1 MNKPFWGIYASH
13 LGDFIMLKKQL
24 GFKYMTEETIL
35 SIFDRFTIERGESV
49 MGITKELADCWY
61 NYGPNSS
68 DSYRYH
74 KAVCLN
80 QFSSYLCERGIRSY
94 VRSLP
99 AYNRSFTPYIFSTE
113 QIKALFAGCDALR
126 GTKRNMN
133 SVVMTLPALVRLL
146 YGTGLRISEALA
158 LKNSDV
164 RLEEDYLVVRD
175 SKNGKER
182 MIPISRSVSL
192 VCREYRN
199 YRDRLPLGL
208 TRDQNFFVSLCGK
221 ACKRDSI
228 YKWFHRAL
236 RAAGIARDDH
246 GPRLHDLR
254 HTFSVHTLAMMAES
268 GSDLYCSLPIL
279 SSYLGHECLES
290 TNQYVRLTSDMY
302 PGLLKEIDMVCLNVF
317 PNLEAHETN

>member
-1 MNKPFWGIYASH
+1 MNKPLWGIYASY
-13 LGDFIMLKKQL
+13 LGDFIMLKRQL
-24 GFKYMTEETIL
+24 GFKYKTEETIL

-49 MGITKELADCWY
+49 LGITQELADCWY

-74 KAVCLN
+74 KGVCLN
-80 QFSSYLCERGIRSY
+80 QFSTYLCERGIHSY
-94 VRSLP
+94 VRSMP
-99 AYNRSFTPYIFSTE
+99 AYDKSFTPYIFSTK
-113 QIKALFAGCDALR
+113 QIKTLFAACDALR
-126 GTKRNMN
+126 STKRSMN

-164 RLEEDYLVVRD
+164 HLEENYLIVRD

-182 MIPISRSVSL
+182 MIPISQSVSS
-192 VCREYRN
+192 VCKEYRN
-199 YRDRLPLGL
+199 YRDQLPLGL
-208 TRDQNFFVSLCGK
+208 TKEQNFFVSLCGK
-221 ACKRDSI
+221 ACNRNSI
-228 YKWFHRAL
+228 YKWFHRA
-236 RAAGIARDDH
+236 RWAAGISRDDH

-302 PGLLKEIDMVCLNVF
+302 PGLLKDIDMICLNVF
-317 PNLEAHETN
+317 PNQEAHETN